1 MMFRLIV
8 RFRPSGGGTQ
18 IGDPLWMEA
27 QGNDAAPR
35 MHEAVRQGGFFYALL
50 TPAITVRSKGSM
62 TVKDT
67 KTGIDRRGL
76 LKVRGT
82 TALLTAVQQAFPSG
96 AFAAGPGPETKGAKL
111 GFIALTDAAPLI
123 IAKELGLFAKYG
135 MPDVEVLKQASW
147 AATRDNIVLGAGG
160 GGIDGAHILTPM
172 PYFLTLGTIGK
183 ATPMNILAR
192 LNVNG
197 QGISVEKEY
206 LSAKADLNAAKMKGI
221 IAKRKAAG
229 NKITMAMT
237 FPGGTHDMWIRYWLA
252 AGGIDPDK
260 DVELITIP
268 PPQMVANMKA
278 NTMEAFCVGEPW
290 HDQLI
295 AQGLGYTA
303 VSTGPM
309 WMNHPEKSFAMR
321 ADWVAQNPRAA
332 VAITAAII
340 EAQRWCDN
348 PANNAKLATTI
359 GGRDWLKVP
368 ATDIQ
373 DRLAGNFNMG
383 DGRVFKNAPFKMKFF
398 NGYASFPYKSHE
410 LWFLTENQRWGK
422 LPMNLNTKA
431 VIAKVN
437 RSDIWRKA
445 AGAIGGKGPAG
456 DSRGVEKFFDGKTF
470 DPGNPKAYLASL
482 AIKRV

>member
-1 MMFRLIV
+1 MSDKKQGDQTALERRGFLKL
-8 RFRPSGGGTQ
+8 GGT
-18 IGDPLWMEA
+18 
-27 QGNDAAPR
+27 AA
-35 MHEAVRQGGFFYALL
+35 A
-50 TPAITVRSKGSM
+50 
-62 TVKDT
+62 
-67 KTGIDRRGL
+67 
-76 LKVRGT
+76 
-82 TALLTAVQQAFPSG
+82 TAVLSAVHTAFPSG
-96 AFAAGPGPETKGAKL
+96 AFAAGPGPEVKGAKL

-123 IAKELGLFAKYG
+123 IAKEMGLFAKYG

-147 AATRDNIVLGAGG
+147 GATRDNLVLGSGG

-172 PYFLTLGTIGK
+172 PYFLTLGTISQGK
-183 ATPMNILAR
+183 PVPMNILAR

-206 LSAKADLNAAKMKGI
+206 LNAKADIDAGKMKGI
-221 IAKRKAAG
+221 IAKRKGAG

-237 FPGGTHDMWIRYWLA
+237 FPGGTHDLWIRYWLA
-252 AGGIDPDK
+252 AAGIDPDK
-260 DVELITIP
+260 DVELITVP

-295 AQGLGYTA
+295 SQQLGYTA
-303 VSTGPM
+303 VSTGQM

-321 ADWVAQNPRAA
+321 ADWVAQNPKAAIALTAA
-332 VAITAAII
+332 VI

-348 PANNAKLATTI
+348 PANNAKLAATI
-359 GGRDWLKVP
+359 GGRDWLKVAP
-368 ATDIQ
+368 ADIQ

-398 NGYASFPYKSHE
+398 AQNASFPWKSHE

-422 LPMNLNTKA
+422 LPMSLNKMGL
-431 VIAKVN
+431 IAKVN
-437 RSDIWRKA
+437 RADIWRKA
-445 AGAIGGKGPAG
+445 AATAKVPANLIPKG
-456 DSRGVEKFFDGKTF
+456 DSRGVEKFFDGKVF
-470 DPGNPKAYLASL
+470 NPANPDAYLKSL